1 MVKWVRNWAEMGRIH
16 LWRYENWHSF
26 RNSSRSA
33 PALSVMR
40 PFSSFSRSSKIQFDC
55 ILRPGSLLMCFT
67 TARLTDTVWLGWT
80 STALW
85 QDKKNVRFL
94 IKRNNWTSGYS
105 DLVTKKSSATLI
117 YGLIRMSP
125 YKKGR
130 VWWNH
135 NYVFIFLTDS
145 VKYLK
150 PNMTQ
155 IPVWRGLPNQ
165 WWWSKKSKT
174 HLKLTNSTLGSF

>member
-1 MVKWVRNWAEMGRIH
+1 MTVWK
-16 LWRYENWHSF
+16 LTQLQKQLKK
-26 RNSSRSA
+26 RSCSQWCGHFQVFQDHQKFNLIA
-33 PALSVMR
+33 FCGLVLCWCAL
-40 PFSSFSRSSKIQFDC
+40 
-55 ILRPGSLLMCFT
+55 L
-67 TARLTDTVWLGWT
+67 ARLTDTVWLGWT

-85 QDKKNVRFL
+85 QEKNVRFL